1 MTNEVTTR
9 SVSIK
14 FFFLMVV
21 LGLLGNIFSPT
32 LFFGIDYLF
41 GSVFTMLA
49 LRFLGWKVGALTGL
63 IISSYTFYLWG
74 HPYAIV
80 SFFLEALVVGFL
92 VYKTKIKDYVIADI
106 LFWLFVGFP
115 VVFFCYKN
123 VLSLETSVVQ
133 IIALKQTVNG
143 VVNTVI
149 SVLLY
154 IALLNYKH

>member
-1 MTNEVTTR
+1 
-9 SVSIK
+9 
-14 FFFLMVV
+14 MVV

-92 VYKTKIKDYVIADI
+92 VYKTKIKD
-106 LFWLFVGFP
+106 
-115 VVFFCYKN
+115 
-123 VLSLETSVVQ
+123 
-133 IIALKQTVNG
+133 
-143 VVNTVI
+143 
-149 SVLLY
+149 
-154 IALLNYKH
+154 

>member
-1 MTNEVTTR
+1 M
-9 SVSIK
+9 
-14 FFFLMVV
+14 
-21 LGLLGNIFSPT
+21 
-32 LFFGIDYLF
+32 
-41 GSVFTMLA
+41 
-49 LRFLGWKVGALTGL
+49 
-63 IISSYTFYLWG
+63 
-74 HPYAIV
+74 

-149 SVLLY
+149 SVLPIYSPTKLQT
-154 IALLNYKH
+154 LLSTITSSMC

>member
-63 IISSYTFYLWG
+63 IISSYTFLSVG
-74 HPYAIV
+74 APLCN
-80 SFFLEALVVGFL
+80 SEFFSRG
-92 VYKTKIKDYVIADI
+92 TCC
-106 LFWLFVGFP
+106 WLF
-115 VVFFCYKN
+115 
-123 VLSLETSVVQ
+123 SL
-133 IIALKQTVNG
+133 
-143 VVNTVI
+143 
-149 SVLLY
+149 
-154 IALLNYKH
+154 